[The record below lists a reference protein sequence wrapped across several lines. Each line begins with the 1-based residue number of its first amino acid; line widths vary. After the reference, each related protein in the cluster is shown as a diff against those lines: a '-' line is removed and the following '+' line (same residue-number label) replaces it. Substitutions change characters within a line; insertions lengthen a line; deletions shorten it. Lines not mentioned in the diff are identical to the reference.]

1 MHTHSRREA
10 ILKMRAV
17 ISRVSSM
24 FRSHSLRLPQQS
36 LHRRMILT
44 TFHFNITKKA
54 TILVAF
60 LLFIYLALDTFD
72 SYSLQ

>member
-1 MHTHSRREA
+1 M
-10 ILKMRAV
+10 
-17 ISRVSSM
+17 
-24 FRSHSLRLPQQS
+24 
-36 LHRRMILT
+36 
-44 TFHFNITKKA
+44 TFHFNTTKKA